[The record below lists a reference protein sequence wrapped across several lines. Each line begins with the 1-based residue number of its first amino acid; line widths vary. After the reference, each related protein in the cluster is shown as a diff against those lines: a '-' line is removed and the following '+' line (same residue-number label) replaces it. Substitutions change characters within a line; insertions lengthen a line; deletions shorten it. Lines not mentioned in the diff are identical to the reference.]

1 MLDEVEDEDVEGVVV
16 PDEIVDVAD
25 GRLFE
30 LEWLVGKGEEEV
42 VLLEDQFDWVDEDE
56 EGLVALDGVVDEDV
70 EGIVVIE

>member
-42 VLLEDQFDWVDEDE
+42 VDEDE